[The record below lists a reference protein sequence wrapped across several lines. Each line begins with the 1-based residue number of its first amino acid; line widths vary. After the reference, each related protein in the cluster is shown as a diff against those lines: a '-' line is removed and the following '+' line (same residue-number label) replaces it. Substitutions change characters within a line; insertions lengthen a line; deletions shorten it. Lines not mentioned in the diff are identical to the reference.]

1 MMVVNKNNIFEHWLA
16 EYGTHL
22 EELAAARLS
31 GDPQQAGM
39 PQLLREPQIKEEQE
53 H

>member
-1 MMVVNKNNIFEHWLA
+1 MMDVMKNAVFAQWLA

-22 EELAAARLS
+22 EELAAVRLS
-31 GDPQQAGM
+31 GNAEDEQRPERI
-39 PQLLREPQIKEEQE
+39 REPERSAKQE